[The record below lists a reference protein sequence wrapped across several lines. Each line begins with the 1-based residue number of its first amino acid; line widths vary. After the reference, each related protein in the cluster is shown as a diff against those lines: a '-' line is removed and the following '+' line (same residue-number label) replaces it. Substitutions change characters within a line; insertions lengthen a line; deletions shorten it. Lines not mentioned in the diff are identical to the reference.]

1 MKNHIQTIINV
12 CLAVSVTFLIYQN
25 NQIKDKLDNVAE
37 FNQLDSDAV
46 WSRMERIEKKAY
58 ENKSELQDCIDIGY
72 KGVPKDERAWIET
85 HERLFNQC
93 TNYLSK

>member
-1 MKNHIQTIINV
+1 MKDHIQTIINV
-12 CLAVSVTFLIYQN
+12 CLAVSITFLIYQN
-25 NQIKDKLDNVAE
+25 TQLNERLSTLDLATLEMSIENDIKLAN
-37 FNQLDSDAV
+37 L
-46 WSRMERIEKKAY
+46 
-58 ENKSELQDCIDIGY
+58 KSELQDCIDIGY